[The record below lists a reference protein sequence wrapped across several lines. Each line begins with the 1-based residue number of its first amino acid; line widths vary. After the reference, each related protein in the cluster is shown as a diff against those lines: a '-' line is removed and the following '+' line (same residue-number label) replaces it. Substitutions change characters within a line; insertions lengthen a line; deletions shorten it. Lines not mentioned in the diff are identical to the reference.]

1 MRRSS
6 EQSRKRG
13 KEFFFFIQIGDEVV
27 NHLHSSKTPCRFN
40 VCFRPWQ
47 SREDSH
53 FICVLTNL
61 GTYQLGS
68 PVKFFRRA
76 LYEMHRIRWYFL
88 VIFRGGRGVAVCV
101 SGNEISCWMQREFAR
116 RARCTSRNLI
126 FLAGFVHCILR
137 VPEKSGSLPMK
148 SASFHGRGRPPTA
161 EVFFLVGG
169 GSIITRTD
177 AVVMAARDWWTIY
190 FIFSHSTLVSLSLE
204 LEEHVRAAAA
214 LAHCGRA
221 SVWPCRLLFLFSLS
235 LPLVFPYRL
244 LLPLPASSSL
254 HPPPCAGPGLTSQRQ
269 L

>member
-148 SASFHGRGRPPTA
+148 YASFQGRGRPPKA

-190 FIFSHSTLVSLSLE
+190 FIFSHSTLVSLS
-204 LEEHVRAAAA
+204 VAGGTCKSCRSAGA
-214 LAHCGRA
+214 LRPGFRLTLSAVV
-221 SVWPCRLLFLFSLS
+221 SVLSLS
-235 LPLVFPYRL
+235 PPCLPLSPPPPAAR
-244 LLPLPASSSL
+244 LPLATPSPL
-254 HPPPCAGPGLTSQRQ
+254 RRPWTD
-269 L
+269 

>member
-101 SGNEISCWMQREFAR
+101 WERNKLLDAKRVCAAGAMHVEKPNLFGRFCALYTARPWEKRVIANEVRLF
-116 RARCTSRNLI
+116 SRP
-126 FLAGFVHCILR
+126 GTT
-137 VPEKSGSLPMK
+137 PQ
-148 SASFHGRGRPPTA
+148 GRG
-161 EVFFLVGG
+161 FFFGG
-169 GSIITRTD
+169 GGIHHNTD
-177 AVVMAARDWWTIY
+177 GRGGYGSAGLVNDLFY
-190 FIFSHSTLVSLSLE
+190 FFPFHSCLSLCSW
-204 LEEHVRAAAA
+204 RNM
-214 LAHCGRA
+214 
-221 SVWPCRLLFLFSLS
+221 
-235 LPLVFPYRL
+235 
-244 LLPLPASSSL
+244 
-254 HPPPCAGPGLTSQRQ
+254 
-269 L
+269 